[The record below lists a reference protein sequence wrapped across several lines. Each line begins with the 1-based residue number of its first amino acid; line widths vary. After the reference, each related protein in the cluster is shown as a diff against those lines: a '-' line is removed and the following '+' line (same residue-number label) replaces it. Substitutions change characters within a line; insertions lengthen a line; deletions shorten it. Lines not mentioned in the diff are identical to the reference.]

1 MEDNKKINIDLGFFT
16 VLTLIFITLKL
27 CKVINWSWIWVL
39 APMWIPVGLIIFI
52 VGIYII
58 VMKVKRC
65 HNGKHKSD

>member
-27 CKVINWSWIWVL
+27 CKVINWSWVWVL
-39 APMWIPVGLIIFI
+39 APVWIPVGLIIFI

-58 VMKVKRC
+58 VTKVKRC
-65 HNGKHKSD
+65 HNDKHKSD

>member
-27 CKVINWSWIWVL
+27 CKVINWSWVWVL
-39 APMWIPVGLIIFI
+39 APVWIPVGLIIFI

-58 VMKVKRC
+58 VTKVKRY

>member
-27 CKVINWSWIWVL
+27 CKVINWSWVWVL
-39 APMWIPVGLIIFI
+39 APVWIPVGLIIFI
-52 VGIYII
+52 IGIYII

-65 HNGKHKSD
+65 HNDKHKSD

>member
-52 VGIYII
+52 IGIYII
-58 VMKVKRC
+58 VMKVKRY

>member
-27 CKVINWSWIWVL
+27 CKVINWSWVWVL
-39 APMWIPVGLIIFI
+39 APVWIPVGLIIFI
-52 VGIYII
+52 IGIYII

-65 HNGKHKSD
+65 HNDKNKSD

>member
-58 VMKVKRC
+58 VTKVKRY

>member
-16 VLTLIFITLKL
+16 VLTFIFITLKL

-52 VGIYII
+52 IGIYII
-58 VMKVKRC
+58 VMKVKRY